1 MAATYKLIET
11 ITVGSGGTSAIDFTS
26 IPATYTDLK
35 LVFSIRTSR
44 SNSAIDSIGLKTNNV
59 LTNQSH
65 RGLLGDGS
73 AASSFTYTEIS
84 AIVTGNTGVASIFG
98 NGEFYLPNYSGS
110 TNKSVSVDSVQ
121 ENNATQAR
129 ADMGAGLWSQT
140 TAINQLTLYSQN
152 FATILQYSSA
162 SLYGINNS

>member
-1 MAATYKLIET
+1 MPVTHKLIQT
-11 ITVGSGGTSAIDFTS
+11 VTVGAGGTSAIDFTS

-73 AASSFTYTEIS
+73 SASSFTYTEIS
-84 AIVTGNTGVASIFG
+84 AVVVGNTGTASIFG

-110 TNKSVSVDSVQ
+110 TNKSASVDSVQ

-129 ADMGAGLWSQT
+129 TDIGAGLWNQT

-152 FATILQYSSA
+152 SATILQYSSA
-162 SLYGINNS
+162 SLYGISKS